1 MCVTVDHARAVG
13 SKPFLGHR
21 RAKTVRLKITGE
33 KKRKRTSTDPLLKR
47 RDNESGKGRGEGDR
61 SFGNFVL
68 AVVARRDH
76 AQASDCE

>member
-33 KKRKRTSTDPLLKR
+33 KKG
-47 RDNESGKGRGEGDR
+47 NEPQQT
-61 SFGNFVL
+61 L
-68 AVVARRDH
+68 
-76 AQASDCE
+76 C